1 MTTEASFLCLE
12 SSVADQKKYYSIVL
26 RVKKVDLGKLQI
38 DLSVSGTKKKKITAA
53 SGELGISF
61 ADEDVA
67 VL

>member
-1 MTTEASFLCLE
+1 MLGIFCC
-12 SSVADQKKYYSIVL
+12 
-26 RVKKVDLGKLQI
+26 RPKKVQYSASSEKVGLEKLQI
-38 DLSVSGTKKKKITAA
+38 NLSVSGAKKKITAA